1 MKRVRTKD
9 TAPEMTFRKLLV
21 SAGLLYRGHYN
32 AKAVPLGASI
42 SISRSQEASSPS
54 SWMDA
59 FGTLARIAVR
69 SPKANGSWW
78 AEKLQSNRVRD

>member
-32 AKAVPLGASI
+32 SKAVPLGSVNIDIAFPGSKL
-42 SISRSQEASSPS
+42 AFFV
-54 SWMDA
+54 MDA

-78 AEKLQSNRVRD
+78 AEKLQSNRVRN